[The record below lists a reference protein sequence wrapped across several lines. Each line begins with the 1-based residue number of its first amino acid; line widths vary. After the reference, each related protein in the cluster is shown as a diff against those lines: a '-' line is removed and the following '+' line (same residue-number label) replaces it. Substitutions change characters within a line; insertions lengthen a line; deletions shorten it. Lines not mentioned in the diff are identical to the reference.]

1 MRLLQQ
7 LIMPLIGI
15 HITVQ
20 LFRGDDELKYYKKIR
35 LANNMFCIIRNATM
49 DDAKSVLENTKII
62 REETDFLLSYPDE
75 INFSIEEK
83 EEFLKNKENS
93 SCEIQICSVVND
105 RIVGL
110 AGISAVGSKDK
121 VKHRAEFGISIEK
134 AYYGLGIGT
143 ALTKACIDCAK
154 TAGYRQLELEVVAEN
169 KNAIALYKKFGF
181 KETGRNPRGFYS
193 RYTGWQELISM
204 LLELD

>member
-7 LIMPLIGI
+7 LIMSLIGI

-35 LANNMFCIIRNATM
+35 LANNTLCIIRNATIT
-49 DDAKSVLENTKII
+49 DAKGVLENTKNV

-75 INFSIEEK
+75 INFSVEEK
-83 EEFLKNKENS
+83 EKFLEDKENS
-93 SCEIQICSVVND
+93 PCEIQICALVDD

-110 AGISAVGSKDK
+110 AGISAVGLKDK
-121 VKHRAEFGISIEK
+121 VKHRAELGISIEK
-134 AYYGLGIGT
+134 AYYGKGIGT
-143 ALTKACIDCAK
+143 ALTKACIECAK

-169 KNAIALYKKFGF
+169 TNAIALYRKFGF
-181 KETGRNPRGFYS
+181 TETGRNPRGFCS

>member
-1 MRLLQQ
+1 M
-7 LIMPLIGI
+7 
-15 HITVQ
+15 
-20 LFRGDDELKYYKKIR
+20 KYYENIKLK
-35 LANNMFCIIRNATM
+35 NNMVCIIRNATIT
-49 DDAKSVLENTKII
+49 DAKGVLENTKII

-75 INFSIEEK
+75 INFSVEEK
-83 EEFLKNKENS
+83 EKFLEDKEKS
-93 SCEIQICSVVND
+93 HSEIQICAIVDD

>member
-7 LIMPLIGI
+7 LIMSLIGI

-35 LANNMFCIIRNATM
+35 LANNTLCIIRNATIT
-49 DDAKSVLENTKII
+49 DAKGVLENTKNV

-75 INFSIEEK
+75 INFSVEEK
-83 EEFLKNKENS
+83 EKFLEDKENS
-93 SCEIQICSVVND
+93 PCEIQICALVDD

-110 AGISAVGSKDK
+110 AGISAVGLKDK
-121 VKHRAEFGISIEK
+121 VKHRAELGISIEK
-134 AYYGLGIGT
+134 AYYGKGIGT
-143 ALTKACIDCAK
+143 ALTKACIECAK

-169 KNAIALYKKFGF
+169 TNAIALYKKFGF
-181 KETGRNPRGFYS
+181 TETGRNPRGFCS

>member
-1 MRLLQQ
+1 M
-7 LIMPLIGI
+7 
-15 HITVQ
+15 
-20 LFRGDDELKYYKKIR
+20 KYYENIKLK
-35 LANNMFCIIRNATM
+35 NNMACIIRNATIT
-49 DDAKSVLENTKII
+49 DAKGVLENTKII

-75 INFSIEEK
+75 INLSVEEK
-83 EEFLKNKENS
+83 EKFLEDKEKS
-93 SCEIQICSVVND
+93 HSEIQICALVDD
-105 RIVGL
+105 RIIGL

-134 AYYGLGIGT
+134 AYYGKGIGT
-143 ALTKACIDCAK
+143 ALTQVCIECAK

-169 KNAIALYKKFGF
+169 KNAIVLYKKFGF
-181 KETGRNPRGFYS
+181 KEIGCNPRGFCS

>member
-1 MRLLQQ
+1 M
-7 LIMPLIGI
+7 
-15 HITVQ
+15 
-20 LFRGDDELKYYKKIR
+20 KYYENIKLK
-35 LANNMFCIIRNATM
+35 NNMVCIIRNATIT
-49 DDAKSVLENTKII
+49 DAKGVLENTKII

-75 INFSIEEK
+75 INFSVEEK
-83 EEFLKNKENS
+83 EKFLEDKENS
-93 SCEIQICSVVND
+93 SCEIQICAIVDD

-134 AYYGLGIGT
+134 AYYGKGIGT
-143 ALTKACIDCAK
+143 ALTKACIECAK

-181 KETGRNPRGFYS
+181 TETGRNPRGFYS

>member
-1 MRLLQQ
+1 M
-7 LIMPLIGI
+7 
-15 HITVQ
+15 
-20 LFRGDDELKYYKKIR
+20 KYYENIKLK
-35 LANNMFCIIRNATM
+35 NNMVCIIRNATIT
-49 DDAKSVLENTKII
+49 DAKGVLENTKII

-75 INFSIEEK
+75 INFSVEEK
-83 EEFLKNKENS
+83 EKFLEDKEKS
-93 SCEIQICSVVND
+93 HSEIQICAIVDD

-134 AYYGLGIGT
+134 AYYGKGIGT

-181 KETGRNPRGFYS
+181 KETGRNPRGFCS

>member
-1 MRLLQQ
+1 M
-7 LIMPLIGI
+7 
-15 HITVQ
+15 
-20 LFRGDDELKYYKKIR
+20 KYYENIKLK
-35 LANNMFCIIRNATM
+35 NNMVCIIRNATIT
-49 DDAKSVLENTKII
+49 DAKGVLENTKII

-75 INFSIEEK
+75 INFSVEEK
-83 EEFLKNKENS
+83 EKFLEDKENS
-93 SCEIQICSVVND
+93 PCEIQICALVDD

-134 AYYGLGIGT
+134 AYYGKGIGT
-143 ALTKACIDCAK
+143 VLTKACIDCAK
-154 TAGYRQLELEVVAEN
+154 TARYRQLELEVVAEN
-169 KNAIALYKKFGF
+169 KNAITLYKKFGF
-181 KETGRNPRGFYS
+181 KESGRNPRGFCS

>member
-1 MRLLQQ
+1 M
-7 LIMPLIGI
+7 
-15 HITVQ
+15 
-20 LFRGDDELKYYKKIR
+20 KYYKKIR
-35 LANNMFCIIRNATM
+35 LANNMLCIIRNATM

-121 VKHRAEFGISIEK
+121 VKHRAEFGLSIDK
-134 AYYGLGIGT
+134 AYYGKGIGT
-143 ALTKACIDCAK
+143 ALTQACIECAK
-154 TAGYRQLELEVVAEN
+154 TAGYKQLELEVVAEN
-169 KNAIALYKKFGF
+169 TNAIALYKKFGF
-181 KETGRNPRGFYS
+181 KEIGRNPRGFCS

-204 LLELD
+204 LLVLD

>member
-1 MRLLQQ
+1 M
-7 LIMPLIGI
+7 
-15 HITVQ
+15 
-20 LFRGDDELKYYKKIR
+20 KYYENIKLK
-35 LANNMFCIIRNATM
+35 NNMVCIIRNATIT
-49 DDAKSVLENTKII
+49 DAKGVLENTKII

-75 INFSIEEK
+75 INFSVEEK
-83 EEFLKNKENS
+83 EKFLEDKENS
-93 SCEIQICSVVND
+93 SCEIQICAIVDD

-134 AYYGLGIGT
+134 AYYGKGIGT
-143 ALTKACIDCAK
+143 ALTKACIECAK

-181 KETGRNPRGFYS
+181 TETGRNPRGFCS

>member
-1 MRLLQQ
+1 ML
-7 LIMPLIGI
+7 
-15 HITVQ
+15 
-20 LFRGDDELKYYKKIR
+20 
-35 LANNMFCIIRNATM
+35 CIIRNATM
-49 DDAKSVLENTKII
+49 DEAKSVPANTKII

-134 AYYGLGIGT
+134 AYYGKGIGT
-143 ALTKACIDCAK
+143 ALTQACIECAK

-169 KNAIALYKKFGF
+169 TNAIALYRKFGF
-181 KETGRNPRGFYS
+181 TETGRNPRGFCS

>member
-1 MRLLQQ
+1 M
-7 LIMPLIGI
+7 
-15 HITVQ
+15 
-20 LFRGDDELKYYKKIR
+20 KYYENIKLK
-35 LANNMFCIIRNATM
+35 NNMVCIIRNAAIT
-49 DDAKSVLENTKII
+49 DAKGVLENTKII

-83 EEFLKNKENS
+83 EEFLENKENS

-110 AGISAVGSKDK
+110 AGISVVGLKEK
-121 VKHRAEFGISIEK
+121 VKHRAELGISIEK
-134 AYYGLGIGT
+134 EYYGLGIGT

-181 KETGRNPRGFYS
+181 KESGRNPRGFYS

>member
-1 MRLLQQ
+1 
-7 LIMPLIGI
+7 
-15 HITVQ
+15 
-20 LFRGDDELKYYKKIR
+20 LKYYENIKLK
-35 LANNMFCIIRNATM
+35 NNMVCIIRNATIT
-49 DDAKSVLENTKII
+49 DAKGVLENTKII

-83 EEFLKNKENS
+83 EEFLENKENS
-93 SCEIQICSVVND
+93 PCEIQICALVDN

-134 AYYGLGIGT
+134 AYYGKGIGT
-143 ALTKACIDCAK
+143 ALTKACIECAK
-154 TAGYRQLELEVVAEN
+154 TAGYRQLELEVVDEN

-181 KETGRNPRGFYS
+181 KETGRNPRGFCS

>member
-1 MRLLQQ
+1 ML
-7 LIMPLIGI
+7 
-15 HITVQ
+15 
-20 LFRGDDELKYYKKIR
+20 
-35 LANNMFCIIRNATM
+35 CIIRNATM
-49 DDAKSVLENTKII
+49 DDAKGVLENTKTI

-75 INFSIEEK
+75 INFSVEEK
-83 EEFLKNKENS
+83 EKFLEDKENS
-93 SCEIQICSVVND
+93 SCEIQICAIVDD

-134 AYYGLGIGT
+134 AYYGKGIGT
-143 ALTKACIDCAK
+143 ALIQACIECAK

-169 KNAIALYKKFGF
+169 TNAISLYKKFGF
-181 KETGRNPRGFYS
+181 TEIGRNPRGFCS

-204 LLELD
+204 LLVLD

>member
-1 MRLLQQ
+1 M
-7 LIMPLIGI
+7 
-15 HITVQ
+15 
-20 LFRGDDELKYYKKIR
+20 KYYKKIR
-35 LANNMFCIIRNATM
+35 LANNMLCIIRNATM

-75 INFSIEEK
+75 INLSVEEK
-83 EEFLKNKENS
+83 EKFLEDK
-93 SCEIQICSVVND
+93 
-105 RIVGL
+105 

-134 AYYGLGIGT
+134 AYYGKGIGT
-143 ALTKACIDCAK
+143 ALTQACIECAK

-169 KNAIALYKKFGF
+169 TNAIALYKKFGF
-181 KETGRNPRGFYS
+181 TETGRNPRGFCS

-204 LLELD
+204 LLVLD

>member
-1 MRLLQQ
+1 M
-7 LIMPLIGI
+7 
-15 HITVQ
+15 
-20 LFRGDDELKYYKKIR
+20 FRGDDELKYYKKIR
-35 LANNMFCIIRNATM
+35 LANNMLCIIRNATM

-134 AYYGLGIGT
+134 HIME
-143 ALTKACIDCAK
+143 KA
-154 TAGYRQLELEVVAEN
+154 
-169 KNAIALYKKFGF
+169 
-181 KETGRNPRGFYS
+181 
-193 RYTGWQELISM
+193 
-204 LLELD
+204 

>member
-1 MRLLQQ
+1 M
-7 LIMPLIGI
+7 
-15 HITVQ
+15 
-20 LFRGDDELKYYKKIR
+20 KYYENIKLK
-35 LANNMFCIIRNATM
+35 NNMVCIIRNATIT
-49 DDAKSVLENTKII
+49 DAKGVLENTKII

-75 INFSIEEK
+75 INFSVEE
-83 EEFLKNKENS
+83 EEELLEDKENS
-93 SCEIQICSVVND
+93 PCEIQICALVDD
-105 RIVGL
+105 RIIGL
-110 AGISAVGSKDK
+110 AKISAVGSKEK

-134 AYYGLGIGT
+134 AYYGKGIGT

>member
-1 MRLLQQ
+1 M
-7 LIMPLIGI
+7 
-15 HITVQ
+15 
-20 LFRGDDELKYYKKIR
+20 KYYENIKLK
-35 LANNMFCIIRNATM
+35 NNMVCIIRNATIT
-49 DDAKSVLENTKII
+49 DAKGVLENTKII

-75 INFSIEEK
+75 INFSVEEK
-83 EEFLKNKENS
+83 EKFLEDKENS
-93 SCEIQICSVVND
+93 SCEIQICALVDD

-121 VKHRAEFGISIEK
+121 VKHRAEFGVSIEK
-134 AYYGLGIGT
+134 AYYGKGIGT
-143 ALTKACIDCAK
+143 ALTQACIQCAK

-169 KNAIALYKKFGF
+169 TNAIALYKKFGF
-181 KETGRNPRGFYS
+181 TETGRNPRGFCS

>member
-1 MRLLQQ
+1 M
-7 LIMPLIGI
+7 
-15 HITVQ
+15 
-20 LFRGDDELKYYKKIR
+20 KYYENIKLK
-35 LANNMFCIIRNATM
+35 NNMVCIIRNATIT
-49 DDAKSVLENTKII
+49 DAKGVLENTKII

-75 INFSIEEK
+75 INFSVEEK
-83 EEFLKNKENS
+83 EEFLEDKENS
-93 SCEIQICSVVND
+93 SCEIQICAIVDD

-134 AYYGLGIGT
+134 AYYGKGIGT
-143 ALTKACIDCAK
+143 ALTKACIECAK
-154 TAGYRQLELEVVAEN
+154 TAGYRQLELEVVDEN

-181 KETGRNPRGFYS
+181 KETGRNPRGFCS

>member
-1 MRLLQQ
+1 M
-7 LIMPLIGI
+7 
-15 HITVQ
+15 
-20 LFRGDDELKYYKKIR
+20 KYYENIKLK
-35 LANNMFCIIRNATM
+35 NNMVCIIRNAAIT
-49 DDAKSVLENTKII
+49 DAKGVLENTKII

-75 INFSIEEK
+75 INFSIEE
-83 EEFLKNKENS
+83 EEELLEDKENS
-93 SCEIQICSVVND
+93 PCEIQICALVDN

-110 AGISAVGSKDK
+110 AKISAVGSKEK
-121 VKHRAEFGISIEK
+121 VKHRAELGISIEK
-134 AYYGLGIGT
+134 EYYGLGIGT

-181 KETGRNPRGFYS
+181 KESGRNPRGFCS

>member
-1 MRLLQQ
+1 M
-7 LIMPLIGI
+7 
-15 HITVQ
+15 
-20 LFRGDDELKYYKKIR
+20 KYYENIKLK
-35 LANNMFCIIRNATM
+35 NNMLCIIRNATM

-75 INFSIEEK
+75 INFSVEEK

-134 AYYGLGIGT
+134 AYYGKGIGT
-143 ALTKACIDCAK
+143 ALTQACIDCAK

-181 KETGRNPRGFYS
+181 TETGRNPRGFCS

>member
-1 MRLLQQ
+1 M
-7 LIMPLIGI
+7 
-15 HITVQ
+15 
-20 LFRGDDELKYYKKIR
+20 KYYENIKLK
-35 LANNMFCIIRNATM
+35 NNMVCIIRNATIT
-49 DDAKSVLENTKII
+49 DAKGVLENTKII

-75 INFSIEEK
+75 INFSVEEK
-83 EEFLKNKENS
+83 EKFLEDKENS
-93 SCEIQICSVVND
+93 PCEIQICALVDD

-134 AYYGLGIGT
+134 AYYGKGIGT

-169 KNAIALYKKFGF
+169 KNAITLYKKFGF
-181 KETGRNPRGFYS
+181 VESGRNPRGFCS

>member
-1 MRLLQQ
+1 MRYYEN
-7 LIMPLIGI
+7 IK
-15 HITVQ
+15 
-20 LFRGDDELKYYKKIR
+20 LK
-35 LANNMFCIIRNATM
+35 NNMVCIIRNATIT
-49 DDAKSVLENTKII
+49 DAKGVLENTKII

-75 INFSIEEK
+75 INFSVEEK
-83 EEFLKNKENS
+83 EKFLEDKENS
-93 SCEIQICSVVND
+93 PCEIQICAIVDD

-121 VKHRAEFGISIEK
+121 VKHRAEFGVSIEK
-134 AYYGLGIGT
+134 AYYGKGIGT
-143 ALTKACIDCAK
+143 ALTQVCIECAK

-169 KNAIALYKKFGF
+169 TNAIALYKKFGF
-181 KETGRNPRGFYS
+181 TEIGRNPRGFCS

>member
-1 MRLLQQ
+1 MRYYEN
-7 LIMPLIGI
+7 IK
-15 HITVQ
+15 
-20 LFRGDDELKYYKKIR
+20 LK
-35 LANNMFCIIRNATM
+35 NNMVCIIRNATIT
-49 DDAKSVLENTKII
+49 DAKGVLENTKII

-83 EEFLKNKENS
+83 EKFLEDKEKS
-93 SCEIQICSVVND
+93 HSEIQICAIVDD
-105 RIVGL
+105 RIVGS
-110 AGISAVGSKDK
+110 AKISAVGLKEK

-134 AYYGLGIGT
+134 EYYGLGIGT
-143 ALTKACIDCAK
+143 ALTKACIECAK
-154 TAGYRQLELEVVAEN
+154 TAGYRQLELEVVSEN

-181 KETGRNPRGFYS
+181 METGRNPRGFCS

>member
-1 MRLLQQ
+1 M
-7 LIMPLIGI
+7 
-15 HITVQ
+15 
-20 LFRGDDELKYYKKIR
+20 EYYKKIR
-35 LANNMFCIIRNATM
+35 LANNMLCIIRNATM
-49 DDAKSVLENTKII
+49 DDARSVLENTKII

-75 INFSIEEK
+75 INLSVEEK
-83 EEFLKNKENS
+83 EEFLEDKEKS
-93 SCEIQICSVVND
+93 HSEIQICALVDD

-121 VKHRAEFGISIEK
+121 VKHRAEFGISVEK
-134 AYYGLGIGT
+134 AYYGKGIGT
-143 ALTKACIDCAK
+143 ALTQVCIECAK

-169 KNAIALYKKFGF
+169 TNAIALYKKFGF
-181 KETGRNPRGFYS
+181 TEIGRNPRGFCS

>member
-1 MRLLQQ
+1 M
-7 LIMPLIGI
+7 
-15 HITVQ
+15 
-20 LFRGDDELKYYKKIR
+20 KYYENIKLK
-35 LANNMFCIIRNATM
+35 NNMACIIRNATIT
-49 DDAKSVLENTKII
+49 DAKGVLENTKII

-134 AYYGLGIGT
+134 AYYGKGIGT
-143 ALTKACIDCAK
+143 ALTQVCIECAK

-169 KNAIALYKKFGF
+169 KNAIVLYKKFGF
-181 KETGRNPRGFYS
+181 KEIGCNPRGFCS

>member
-1 MRLLQQ
+1 M
-7 LIMPLIGI
+7 
-15 HITVQ
+15 
-20 LFRGDDELKYYKKIR
+20 KYYENIKLK
-35 LANNMFCIIRNATM
+35 NNMVCIIRNATIT
-49 DDAKSVLENTKII
+49 DAKGVLENTKII

-83 EEFLKNKENS
+83 EEFLENKENS
-93 SCEIQICSVVND
+93 SCEIQICALVDD

-134 AYYGLGIGT
+134 AYYGKGIGT
-143 ALTKACIDCAK
+143 ALTKACIECAK

-169 KNAIALYKKFGF
+169 TNAIALYKKFGF
-181 KETGRNPRGFYS
+181 KEIGCNPRGFCS

>member
-1 MRLLQQ
+1 
-7 LIMPLIGI
+7 
-15 HITVQ
+15 
-20 LFRGDDELKYYKKIR
+20 LKYYENIKLK
-35 LANNMFCIIRNATM
+35 NNMVCIIRNATIT
-49 DDAKSVLENTKII
+49 DAKGVLENTKII

-83 EEFLKNKENS
+83 EEFLENKENS
-93 SCEIQICSVVND
+93 PCEIQICALVDN

-134 AYYGLGIGT
+134 AYYGKGIGT
-143 ALTKACIDCAK
+143 ALTQACIECAK

-169 KNAIALYKKFGF
+169 TNAIALYKKFGF
-181 KETGRNPRGFYS
+181 KEIGRNPRGFCS

>member
-1 MRLLQQ
+1 ML
-7 LIMPLIGI
+7 
-15 HITVQ
+15 
-20 LFRGDDELKYYKKIR
+20 
-35 LANNMFCIIRNATM
+35 CIIRNATM

-62 REETDFLLSYPDE
+62 REETDFLLSYLDE

-134 AYYGLGIGT
+134 AYYGKGIGT
-143 ALTKACIDCAK
+143 ALTQACIECAK
-154 TAGYRQLELEVVAEN
+154 TAGYKQLELEVVAEN
-169 KNAIALYKKFGF
+169 TNAIALYKKFGF
-181 KETGRNPRGFYS
+181 KEIGRNPRGFCS

-204 LLELD
+204 LLVLD

>member
-1 MRLLQQ
+1 M
-7 LIMPLIGI
+7 
-15 HITVQ
+15 
-20 LFRGDDELKYYKKIR
+20 KYYENIKLK
-35 LANNMFCIIRNATM
+35 NNMVCIIRNATIT
-49 DDAKSVLENTKII
+49 DAKGVLENTKII

-83 EEFLKNKENS
+83 EEFLENKENS
-93 SCEIQICSVVND
+93 PCEIQICALVDN

-134 AYYGLGIGT
+134 AYYGKGIGT
-143 ALTKACIDCAK
+143 ALTKACIECAK
-154 TAGYRQLELEVVAEN
+154 TAGYRQLELEVVDEN

-181 KETGRNPRGFYS
+181 KETGRNPRGFCS